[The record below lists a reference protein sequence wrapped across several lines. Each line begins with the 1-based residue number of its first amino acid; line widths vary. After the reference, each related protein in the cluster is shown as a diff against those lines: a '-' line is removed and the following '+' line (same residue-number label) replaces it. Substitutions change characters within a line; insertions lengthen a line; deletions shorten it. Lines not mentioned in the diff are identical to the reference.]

1 MVTWILIAL
10 IILVV
15 FYAVWQTA
23 ILVKHTTAIE
33 GFSLLLEKFIE
44 VNQGFYENQKSVA
57 KKDKEVLEGLSKQT
71 SELSILRRYN
81 TQIGMSVRNLTE
93 STKSLKETQKN
104 TKETSEELKVSK
116 DIASSLASV
125 SNNIRLLDKIASE
138 LKNSID
144 KLNRRN

>member
-1 MVTWILIAL
+1 MVTWILIAFIL
-10 IILVV
+10 LVV
-15 FYAVWQTA
+15 LYAVWQTI
-23 ILVKHTTAIE
+23 ILIKHSTAIE

-71 SELSILRRYN
+71 SELGILRRYN

-93 STKSLKETQKN
+93 STKSLKETQRN
-104 TKETSEELKVSK
+104 IKETSDELKVSK

-125 SNNIRLLDKIASE
+125 SNNIRLLDKIASD

-144 KLNRRN
+144 KLNRRD